1 MHNIYNDQWTMRADV
16 AAGQHRELIGGLGE
30 LMGDHQLQF
39 LVDQGLKPEHRLLD
53 IGCGSLRL
61 GVKAID

>member
-1 MHNIYNDQWTMRADV
+1 
-16 AAGQHRELIGGLGE
+16 LIGGLGE